1 MGGVESWDRL
11 DGNSRLSLDGHTFHS
26 LVCSVS
32 SVQTSC
38 IWPTPVSVAFHLPA
52 CGYTC
57 YIKRGSRY
65 FGGNISELGY
75 CLVANKNAAAPPSS
89 RCHCLSRA
97 STSWLWGGL
106 LAKSWYQTTFWSVSV
121 RLYFDSNL
129 QAVENYFATSTP
141 SLLAALLGF
150 PKKEKVPQDRIGKQW
165 TLDQSKEAILT

>member
-57 YIKRGSRY
+57 SIERGSRY
-65 FGGNISELGY
+65 FGGKYLGGILSG
-75 CLVANKNAAAPPSS
+75 CRTKMLLLLLPLFVTASQGPLPPDFEE
-89 RCHCLSRA
+89 A
-97 STSWLWGGL
+97 SWQKVGIKLLFGRLGEILFWL
-106 LAKSWYQTTFWSVSV
+106 KSTGCWKLFCNFNPIIVGRSPWIPK
-121 RLYFDSNL
+121 
-129 QAVENYFATSTP
+129 EGKGP
-141 SLLAALLGF
+141 SG
-150 PKKEKVPQDRIGKQW
+150 
-165 TLDQSKEAILT
+165 